1 VSTIGRKIS
10 KWVDSQAEIAEE
22 IGVSPAT
29 ISRAIRGEF
38 KMRMGRFVQIVH
50 YLNPPQNEVDEIFDL
65 YLEELG
71 IPAGS
76 MRLSSLGSKQNEV
89 SEVSISHCSSRINKI
104 IDAVMAS
111 DIDDSAKVKVY
122 NIIQSTKKTSCEV
135 ENA

>member
-1 VSTIGRKIS
+1 MTKIGKKIS

-50 YLNPPQNEVDEIFDL
+50 YLNPPQSEVDEIFDL
-65 YLEELG
+65 YLEDLG
-71 IPAGS
+71 IPAGA
-76 MRLSSLGSKQNEV
+76 MRLSTVNSKNDV
-89 SEVSISHCSSRINKI
+89 AEVSISHCSSRINKI
-104 IDAVMAS
+104 IEAVMAS
-111 DIDDSAKVKVY
+111 DIEDSAKVKVY